1 MVQLIVTYPNSWIKL
16 YKDGNHQELVKNI
29 RNVAKNELNKDIKT
43 NLRKASNYFSNNKQG
58 IHHKNLNN
66 LLHLRM
72 ANLNKLNVLHYIN
85 ENINSEIE
93 IRKEIYKTSL
103 WNKYNK
109 KNDDSWINKGSIVY
123 TNKYITFK

>member
-1 MVQLIVTYPNSWIKL
+1 MYQVY
-16 YKDGNHQELVKNI
+16 
-29 RNVAKNELNKDIKT
+29 
-43 NLRKASNYFSNNKQG
+43 
-58 IHHKNLNN
+58 
-66 LLHLRM
+66 
-72 ANLNKLNVLHYIN
+72 YIN

-123 TNKYITFK
+123 TNKYRKHKFR